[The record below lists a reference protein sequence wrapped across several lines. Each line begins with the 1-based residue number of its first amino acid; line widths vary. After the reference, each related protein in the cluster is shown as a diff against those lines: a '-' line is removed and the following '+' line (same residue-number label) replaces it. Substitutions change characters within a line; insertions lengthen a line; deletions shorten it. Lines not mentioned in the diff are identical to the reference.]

1 MSEYIEL
8 ETEMTD
14 DPALMIVRTNL
25 PLAEGQAEIY
35 HSREEM
41 EEGSALA
48 QALAAVGGIRLLEI
62 NASEL
67 TITRD
72 PIVPWHAIIADVHTA
87 LKEFFL

>member
-25 PLAEGQAEIY
+25 PLAEGQTEIY
-35 HSREEM
+35 PSREVM

-48 QALAAVGGIRLLEI
+48 QALAAVDGIMILEI
-62 NASEL
+62 SASVL

-72 PIVPWHAIIADVHTA
+72 PDVPWHAIIADVHAA